1 MDYITDDL
9 EKQKM
14 YDRELAIWQ
23 KLLQR
28 IEQMA
33 ERDYIEVV
41 VKGEINNVE
50 LTPKYIYELATTL
63 EKIHKGISALNN
75 NDTDD
80 SLKELTKA
88 ISRAAKNE
96 ED

>member
-1 MDYITDDL
+1 MDYITDDS
-9 EKQKM
+9 EKQKI
-14 YDRELAIWQ
+14 YDRELIIWQ
-23 KLLQR
+23 KLLER

-33 ERDYIEVV
+33 KRDYIEVV

-63 EKIHKGISALNN
+63 EKIHKGISSLSN
-75 NDTDD
+75 NDNDD

>member
-14 YDRELAIWQ
+14 YDRELDIWQ

-33 ERDYIEVV
+33 KRDYIEVV

-63 EKIHKGISALNN
+63 EKIHKGISAVSYTHLPYG
-75 NDTDD
+75 
-80 SLKELTKA
+80 L
-88 ISRAAKNE
+88 
-96 ED
+96 

>member
-14 YDRELAIWQ
+14 YDRELDIWQ

-33 ERDYIEVV
+33 KRDYIEVV

-63 EKIHKGISALNN
+63 EKIHKGISA
-75 NDTDD
+75 
-80 SLKELTKA
+80 
-88 ISRAAKNE
+88 RCV
-96 ED
+96 